1 MTPVSSNVQYNE
13 TNTVLPSTDTGASK
27 TATRV
32 QRFIVPEDKG
42 LNSSMF
48 FQSVTN
54 LETGEITHTDTH
66 KAAGVTKYREF
77 LLVLPSNEEKI
88 SGSAIDE
95 SSIDESSNEG
105 LLSFAEII
113 SRYDKTAS
121 HPLKTQEN

>member
-77 LLVLPSNEEKI
+77 SLVLPSNEEKI

-95 SSIDESSNEG
+95 SSNER

-121 HPLKTQEN
+121 HTLKTQEN